1 MKVKEMIKLVSM
13 YYKCEIDKELYDRIK
28 MEELADKKIENL
40 SVGQRRRVSL
50 FLAIMH
56 KPRLVMLDEPT
67 AGLDVIAKN
76 DIYEVLKE
84 YKNQGVLIL
93 ISSHDM
99 SEIER
104 LADKIGVI
112 VKGRMLKEASALEM
126 TNTSNGT
133 KKNIEDAK
141 GNVGI

>member
-84 YKNQGVLIL
+84 YKNQGVSIL

>member
-84 YKNQGVLIL
+84 YKNQGVSIL

-133 KKNIEDAK
+133 KKY
-141 GNVGI
+141 